1 MIVSALSFA
10 PLYTLKELVVGQD
23 AIVQQTVGTAF
34 DMWQKLAFTLVL
46 IASFVLLYQKQEVQR
61 RGWQSAFLWKDES
74 YELYKPVYNRI
85 GHLFPVRSLSCSLL
99 RICGEFV
106 DWSFHVPAASMVLQ
120 MVAVQYKQ
128 GPLERVWHKWTWM
141 GTDKR

>member
-1 MIVSALSFA
+1 MAEIGFHADTDSIFRA
-10 PLYTLKELVVGQD
+10 PLP
-23 AIVQQTVGTAF
+23 
-34 DMWQKLAFTLVL
+34 
-46 IASFVLLYQKQEVQR
+46 KQEVQR

-74 YELYKPVYNRI
+74 YELYKPVHNRS

-120 MVAVQYKQ
+120 MVAVQ
-128 GPLERVWHKWTWM
+128 V
-141 GTDKR
+141 